1 MGTVTARPAPRTP
14 RTWAAPHAW
23 PAAVRRWPQRLRPHW
38 VIIALLVLAA
48 ALRVAVLFAYR
59 PALIFP
65 DSHRYLQFS
74 QHFINGHWVPDT
86 LRPSGYS
93 ILLIPVTRSH
103 VLALAPIAQ
112 HLIGLAEGTMVYA
125 LLVRRGA
132 RRWLAVLAA
141 IPVLFD
147 PLQLILEQYLLSD
160 VFAMFFVFTALV
172 VLAWN
177 GRRAGPA
184 AAAVS
189 GLLLGAAAVTR
200 IADLALIAPALLYL
214 CIAVRPWRR
223 LAVAAPALVLCFL
236 IPVGTYAGWF
246 DATRNR
252 IGFTLNNGTFLYS
265 RVVGFADCAGMQL
278 PPLERPLCPTQPPA
292 QRNSDFYTWSP
303 KSPQWTMPVP
313 SGMDRQSLV
322 LDFSYR
328 IIAHQPLTYLKVVA
342 GDVGYGFSPVRG
354 DGPERYPVAYL
365 QFDKQFRPYWEV
377 DYSLRIYG
385 HTKPVV
391 QPGLSTFVDR
401 YGQFFYVPGPVL
413 AAGFLL
419 GLIGMVGTRRTR
431 RNRPA
436 RGSPASGHRSAAF
449 LFLAVTATA
458 LVAAAVAAP
467 FDWRYQVPQLTLIP
481 LAAGFGVASLAGWR
495 RPGPAEE
502 PAVSAAPTTADVPDT
517 TARWP

>member
-1 MGTVTARPAPRTP
+1 MRTMPARPAPRTP

-23 PAAVRRWPQRLRPHW
+23 AAAVRGWPQRLRPHW
-38 VIIALLVLAA
+38 VIIALLVLAT

-93 ILLIPVTRSH
+93 ILLVPVTRSH
-103 VLALAPIAQ
+103 VLALAPIVQ
-112 HLIGLAEGTMVYA
+112 HLLGLAEGTMVYA
-125 LLVRRGA
+125 LLVRHGA

-147 PLQLILEQYLLSD
+147 PLQLILEQFLLSD
-160 VFAMFFVFTALV
+160 VFAMFFVFTALI

-200 IADLALIAPALLYL
+200 IADLVLIVPALLYVCL
-214 CIAVRPWRR
+214 AVRPWRR
-223 LAVAAPALVLCFL
+223 LAVTAPALVLCFL

-252 IGFTLNNGTFLYS
+252 IGMTLNNGTFMYS
-265 RVVGFADCAGMQL
+265 RVVGFADCAGLQL
-278 PPLERPLCPTQPPA
+278 PPLERPLCPAQPPA

-313 SGMDRQSLV
+313 AGMDRQSLV

-328 IIAHQPLTYLKVVA
+328 VIAHQPLTYLKVVA
-342 GDVGYGFSPVRG
+342 GDVAYGFSPVRG

-391 QPGLSTFVDR
+391 QPGLSAFVGR

-436 RGSPASGHRSAAF
+436 RGSPGSGQRSAAF
-449 LFLAVTATA
+449 LFLAVTAAA

-495 RPGPAEE
+495 RPSPAEE
-502 PAVSAAPTTADVPDT
+502 PAVSAAPTTTGVPDT

>member
-1 MGTVTARPAPRTP
+1 MTAPSAPRTP
-14 RTWAAPHAW
+14 RTWAAPRAW

-103 VLALAPIAQ
+103 VLALAPIVQ

-125 LLVRRGA
+125 VLMRHGA
-132 RRWLAVLAA
+132 RRWLAALAA

-147 PLQLILEQYLLSD
+147 PLQLILEQYILSD

-189 GLLLGAAAVTR
+189 GLLLGAAGVTR
-200 IADLALIAPALLYL
+200 IADLALIVPALLYL
-214 CIAVRPWRR
+214 CVAVRPWRR
-223 LAVAAPALVLCFL
+223 LAVVAPVLALCFL

-252 IGFTLNNGTFLYS
+252 VGLTLNNGTFLYS
-265 RVVGFADCAGMQL
+265 RVVQFADCAGMHV
-278 PPLERPLCPTQPPA
+278 PALERPLCPAQPPG
-292 QRNSDFYTWSP
+292 QRNADFYTWSP
-303 KSPQWTMPVP
+303 SSPQWTMPVP
-313 SGMDRQSLV
+313 PGMDRQSVV
-322 LDFSYR
+322 LDFGLQV
-328 IIAHQPLTYLKVVA
+328 IAHQPMTYLKTVGHDVA
-342 GDVGYGFSPVRG
+342 YGFSAVRG

-377 DYSLRIYG
+377 DYSLRVYG

-391 QPGLSTFVDR
+391 QPGLAGFVGR
-401 YGQFFYVPGPVL
+401 YGQFVYTPGPIL
-413 AAGFLL
+413 AAAFLL
-419 GLIGMVGTRRTR
+419 GLAGMVGTRRSR
-431 RNRPA
+431 RSPES
-436 RGSPASGHRSAAF
+436 RGSGQRSGAF
-449 LFLAVTATA
+449 LFLAFTATA
-458 LVAAAVAAP
+458 LVAAAVTAT
-467 FDWRYQVPQLTLIP
+467 FDWRYQIPQLTLIP
-481 LAAGFGVASLAGWR
+481 VAAGLGVASLAGWR
-495 RPGPAEE
+495 RPSPAEE
-502 PAVSAAPTTADVPDT
+502 PAVSAAPTTAGVPDT
-517 TARWP
+517 TAR